1 MQYYITQAGRDLLGE
16 GEGAFDEEANER
28 KTMVARALAAKKFDL
43 KQTRQ
48 DRKRGVKSSTTVPD
62 ATRVIR
68 RNPK

>member
-1 MQYYITQAGRDLLGE
+1 MQYYLTQAGRDLLGE
-16 GEGAFDEEANER
+16 EGDPFDEKANER
-28 KTMVARALAAKKFDL
+28 KLMVAKALAAQRFDL

-48 DRKRGVKSSTTVPD
+48 DRKRGVKSSTKVPD

>member
-1 MQYYITQAGRDLLGE
+1 MQYYLTQAGRDLLGE
-16 GEGAFDEEANER
+16 EGDPFDEKANER
-28 KTMVARALAAKKFDL
+28 KLMVAKALAAKKFDL

-48 DRKRGVKSSTTVPD
+48 DRKRGVKSSTKVPA